1 MSPCQAMLNLPPT
14 MRDLNS
20 YNQPEENI
28 EAASARYERAFK
40 DKNEYSH
47 TSSKMDNEYSYVM
60 RILRSSNLNGLDQ
73 SRVSRRWCLVRT
85 LQDPNGRELAALV
98 DGNRLIEATVPTA
111 DELKELWASRKGKDI
126 LRKRNKQVEML
137 SSYPENTKI
146 LDQYFQ

>member
-47 TSSKMDNEYSYVM
+47 TSSKMDNEY
-60 RILRSSNLNGLDQ
+60 
-73 SRVSRRWCLVRT
+73 
-85 LQDPNGRELAALV
+85 
-98 DGNRLIEATVPTA
+98 
-111 DELKELWASRKGKDI
+111 
-126 LRKRNKQVEML
+126 
-137 SSYPENTKI
+137 
-146 LDQYFQ
+146 

>member
-1 MSPCQAMLNLPPT
+1 
-14 MRDLNS
+14 
-20 YNQPEENI
+20 
-28 EAASARYERAFK
+28 
-40 DKNEYSH
+40 
-47 TSSKMDNEYSYVM
+47 M
-60 RILRSSNLNGLDQ
+60 RILRSSNLNGLDHI
-73 SRVSRRWCLVRT
+73 RVSRRWCLVRT

-146 LDQYFQ
+146 LDQYFQNYHDEDDTVVVPEIVNKILKGKREPEIF